1 MSILQRYANRRVMIT
16 GGGSGIGQATVL
28 RILSEGGHVVAADIS
43 QAGLKDTI
51 AKVEPHVERLS
62 TLIMDVADEDSVKT
76 GVAQAVTTL
85 GGLDTL
91 VNAAGIIRSAHFEE
105 TTADDFEQILRVN
118 LVGTFLVTREAIRE
132 LRNGNQPAVVNF
144 TSTSA
149 QFAHPYMCGYAAS
162 KGGILSM
169 THSLAM
175 EFAKEGIRF
184 NCVQP
189 GSISSGMT
197 DGTGQSKQSVG
208 ADLPADADYSLFAKA
223 QPMLPLEGGA
233 QFAPPDS
240 VASAVAMLGS
250 ADAYFITGTELR
262 IDGGTH
268 M

>member
-1 MSILQRYANRRVMIT
+1 
-16 GGGSGIGQATVL
+16 
-28 RILSEGGHVVAADIS
+28 
-43 QAGLKDTI
+43 
-51 AKVEPHVERLS
+51 
-62 TLIMDVADEDSVKT
+62 MDVADEDSVKT

-91 VNAAGIIRSAHFEE
+91 VNAAGILRSAHFEE

-132 LRNGNQPAVVNF
+132 LRNGNRPAVVNF

-169 THSLAM
+169 THALAM

-208 ADLPADADYSLFAKA
+208 AGLPADADYSLFVKA

-250 ADAYFITGTELR
+250 PDAYFITGTELR

-268 M
+268 MSTTVSGSIRRRSEVCPVRRLCRSSRVGQNTPGICPGSVA